1 MIVVIGLIGLAAL
14 CWWAA
19 AGAKKQRTSLEQS
32 IASIPDFSVGMRY
45 NDPWKASVI
54 AIDPGSGQFAYGGV
68 ERPFRTFPFGA
79 LIAVEVERDGVTI
92 EKTNRG
98 SQAMGAALGGA
109 LLGPAGLLMGGL
121 SGSKTHRKGK
131 DTRLSLKLVV
141 NDLQAPSIEI
151 VFLAPGIRKMV
162 DHKEK
167 LIGTPE
173 ERLAEWFGR
182 FRVILHGQQNGPSAP
197 ASAASGSL
205 QPPAGFGRRRGLL
218 ASD

>member
-1 MIVVIGLIGLAAL
+1 MIVVIGLMGFVAL

-19 AGAKKQRTSLEQS
+19 SRAKRQRASLEQL

-45 NDPWKASVI
+45 NDPWKSSVI
-54 AIDPGSGQFAYGGV
+54 AIDPSSSQFAYGGV
-68 ERPFRTFPFGA
+68 DRPFRTFPFSA
-79 LIAVEVERDGVTI
+79 LIAAEVESDGVTI

-121 SGSKTHRKGK
+121 SGSKTRKKGK
-131 DTRLSLKLVV
+131 DTRLSLKLIV

-182 FRVILHGQQNGPSAP
+182 FRVILHSQQNGSSTSAPVPSAP
-197 ASAASGSL
+197 SS
-205 QPPAGFGRRRGLL
+205 PPSGFGRRRGLL